1 MDELADAPLRVMH
14 VIGGLGVGGAERM
27 LERLVLAQRAQGLA
41 EAIVV
46 SLTDEGVIGAR
57 LRAQGIEVQTLHM
70 FGGARGMVTLPLVVA
85 RLARRMRAWRPDIVQ
100 TWLYHADMIGGAAAL
115 SAGHGKLVWGIHCTD
130 PGPKAA
136 TRMVARLCAWG
147 SHRLPDSIVCCGH
160 EPMRAHGDIGYDRG
174 RMTVLHNGFDVS
186 HFTPRA
192 GAAHQGV
199 RFVAIGRADPIK
211 DYPTLLRAAAL
222 VVRHVPD
229 AHFVIVGRAV
239 PQQAAYRALIAELGL
254 QDRVDLRDQVEDV
267 RSILAESDVLCLSSL
282 HEGLPNVIG
291 EAMLMEVPCVVT
303 DTGDCALMVGDTG
316 EVAPVGDPQGLAD
329 AMMRVALLSPAERA
343 RRGRAARR
351 RIVQHF
357 EIGQIAKAYAAHYR
371 AMFAKRA

>member
-1 MDELADAPLRVMH
+1 
-14 VIGGLGVGGAERM
+14 
-27 LERLVLAQRAQGLA
+27 
-41 EAIVV
+41 
-46 SLTDEGVIGAR
+46 
-57 LRAQGIEVQTLHM
+57 
-70 FGGARGMVTLPLVVA
+70 
-85 RLARRMRAWRPDIVQ
+85 
-100 TWLYHADMIGGAAAL
+100 
-115 SAGHGKLVWGIHCTD
+115 
-130 PGPKAA
+130 
-136 TRMVARLCAWG
+136 
-147 SHRLPDSIVCCGH
+147 
-160 EPMRAHGDIGYDRG
+160 
-174 RMTVLHNGFDVS
+174 
-186 HFTPRA
+186 
-192 GAAHQGV
+192 
-199 RFVAIGRADPIK
+199 
-211 DYPTLLRAAAL
+211 
-222 VVRHVPD
+222 
-229 AHFVIVGRAV
+229 VGRAV